1 MQCATGFGNV
11 GEYLPMSA
19 IKEMACKSF
28 YDFVGRKESAQFIN
42 YQREVCRL
50 AIKHI
55 GNTFSDLE
63 HEFCMTA
70 SPEIRATAELMHK
83 TFGRTFV
90 VIGIFG
96 AAAAVALKMGSV
108 YAKKQ
113 GYTTTANV
121 MKAGMCIAGM
131 LSFRYFYAA
140 YSIKNP

>member
-11 GEYLPMSA
+11 GEDYPMSV

-28 YDFVGRKESAQFIN
+28 YDLVDRKEAAQFIN

-63 HEFCMTA
+63 HEFCTTA
-70 SPEIRATAELMHK
+70 SPEIKATAELMHK
-83 TFGRTFV
+83 SFGRTFV
-90 VIGIFG
+90 VIGIFS
-96 AAAAVALKMGSV
+96 AVAAVALKMGSV
-108 YAKKQ
+108 YANKH

-121 MKAGMCIAGM
+121 MKAGMCVAGM
-131 LSFRYFYAA
+131 VSFNYFYGA